1 MTAYSDPQTAE
12 PAGPGGKT
20 ALLHRGLGVGSI
32 VFMVIAAVAP
42 LGAACA
48 VLPLVFALSGNAAAP
63 LYFLSA
69 VVVLCVFA
77 VGFTLMSR
85 RVQNAGA
92 FYSYV
97 QAGLGKISGAGTASL
112 ALVSYYLLLIGLYA
126 LLGVSAAAVV
136 DQYLGLTVDWWVP
149 AFAFLIV
156 VALLG
161 YRDIEVSAKVLG
173 VALVLEALVV
183 LVIDIAIL
191 AQGGVSGFSAQP
203 LDPSHAFDGTP
214 GLGLM
219 FAFFAFIGFEATAV
233 FRSEATNPT
242 RTIPR
247 ATYIAVALI
256 GTMYA
261 FTSYSIAIGIGADGA
276 AAVSGAD
283 PSNVVQNLATQYVGT
298 AMEDAVRILLVT
310 SVFACVLSFHNV
322 VARYQF
328 NLANGK
334 LLPGFLGEVHPKHRA
349 PSHSSVVVTVMSVVV
364 LVLMLLLGLD
374 PITEVYTWFS
384 GAATLGV
391 IALMALT
398 SISVIAFHRRYH
410 ADTPLWGSL
419 LAPVLSLIGL
429 GFVLYMIVRNFDL
442 LVGTNAAATAILV
455 ALAASF
461 VIGAVV
467 TAVTRARRPDRY
479 AELLENCRTA
489 EGRPSQD

>member
-1 MTAYSDPQTAE
+1 MTAYSE
-12 PAGPGGKT
+12 PPSSEPVVSGERT

-32 VFMVIAAVAP
+32 VFMVVAAVAP

-63 LYFLSA
+63 LYFLGA
-69 VVVLCVFA
+69 VVVLCIFA

-97 QAGLGKISGAGTASL
+97 QAGLGKIAGSGTAAL
-112 ALVSYYLLLIGLYA
+112 ALFSYCLLLIGLYA

-136 DQYLGLTVDWWVP
+136 EQYLGLTVDWWVLT
-149 AFAFLIV
+149 ALFVVV

-183 LVIDIAIL
+183 LVIDGAIL
-191 AQGGVSGFSAQP
+191 AQGGAAGFSALP
-203 LDPSHAFDGTP
+203 LDPAHAFDGAP

-219 FAFFAFIGFEATAV
+219 FAFFAFVGFEATAV
-233 FRSEATNPT
+233 FRSEAANPT

-256 GTMYA
+256 GTTYA
-261 FTSYSIAIGIGADGA
+261 FTSYAIAIGIGATDA
-276 AAVSGAD
+276 AAVAGAD
-283 PSNVVQNLATQYVGT
+283 PSNVLQNLAARYVGT
-298 AMEDAVRILLVT
+298 AMSDVVRILLVT

-328 NLANGK
+328 TLANGK
-334 LLPGFLGEVHPKHRA
+334 LLPGLLGEVHPTHRA
-349 PSHSSVVVTVMSVVV
+349 PSRSSFVVTVLSAVV
-364 LVLMLLLGLD
+364 LAFVLVLGLD

-391 IALMALT
+391 VALMALT
-398 SISVIAFHRRYH
+398 SVAVIAFHRRH
-410 ADTPLWGSL
+410 HPDTSRWGSVV
-419 LAPVLSLIGL
+419 APVLSLIGL
-429 GFVLYMIVRNFDL
+429 GFVLWMVVANFDL
-442 LVGTNAAATAILV
+442 LVGTGTAATAILA
-455 ALAASF
+455 ALAVSF
-461 VIGAVV
+461 VAGAAV
-467 TAVTRARRPDRY
+467 TAVTRTRRPDRY
-479 AELLENCRTA
+479 ALLLENTH
-489 EGRPSQD
+489 D

>member
-1 MTAYSDPQTAE
+1 MTAYSDPQTADPDE
-12 PAGPGGKT
+12 KT

-97 QAGLGKISGAGTASL
+97 QAGLGKMAGAGTASL

-126 LLGVSAAAVV
+126 LLGVSAVAVV
-136 DQYLGLTVDWWVP
+136 EQYLGLTVDWWVP
-149 AFAFLIV
+149 AFAFLVV

-191 AQGGVSGFSAQP
+191 AQGGASGFSARP

-261 FTSYSIAIGIGADGA
+261 FTSYSIAIGIGPDV

-283 PSNVVQNLATQYVGT
+283 PSNVVQNLATRYVGT
-298 AMEDAVRILLVT
+298 AMEDTVRILLVT

-349 PSHSSVVVTVMSVVV
+349 PSSSSVVVTVMSVVV

-410 ADTPLWGSL
+410 ADTPLWGSVV
-419 LAPVLSLIGL
+419 APVLSLIGL

-479 AELLENCRTA
+479 AELLDSGA
-489 EGRPSQD
+489 

>member
-1 MTAYSDPQTAE
+1 MTAYSTSQAAG
-12 PAGPGGKT
+12 PAGSGEKA
-20 ALLHRGLGVGSI
+20 ALLHRALGVRSI
-32 VFMVIAAVAP
+32 VFMVVAAVAP

-48 VLPLVFALSGNAAAP
+48 VLPLVFALGGNAAAP
-63 LYFLSA
+63 LYFLA
-69 VVVLCVFA
+69 AAVVLCIFA

-97 QAGLGKISGAGTASL
+97 QAGLGKIPGAGTASL
-112 ALVSYYLLLIGLYA
+112 ALASYYVLLIGLYA
-126 LLGVSAAAVV
+126 LLGVSAAAVI
-136 DQYLGLTVDWWVP
+136 DQYLGIDVAWWVVTL
-149 AFAFLIV
+149 AFVVV

-183 LVIDIAIL
+183 LVIDVAIL
-191 AQGGVSGFSAQP
+191 AQGGASGITAQP
-203 LDPSHAFDGTP
+203 LDPGRALDGTP
-214 GLGLM
+214 ALGLM

-233 FRSEATNPT
+233 FRSEAADPA

-261 FTSYSIAIGIGADGA
+261 LTSYSIAVGIGADDA
-276 AAVSGAD
+276 AGVAGAD
-283 PSNVVQNLATQYVGT
+283 PANVVQNLAHDYVGT
-298 AMEDAVRILLVT
+298 AMEDVVRVLLVT

-334 LLPGFLGEVHPKHRA
+334 LLPGVLGEVHAKHLA
-349 PSHSSVVVTVMSVVV
+349 PSRSSAVVTALTVAV
-364 LVLMLLLGLD
+364 LLATLALGLD

-391 IALMALT
+391 VALMALT
-398 SISVIAFHRRYH
+398 SVSVVAFHRRFH
-410 ADTPLWGSL
+410 ADTPLWGSVV
-419 LAPVLSLIGL
+419 APLLSLVGL
-429 GFVLYMIVRNFDL
+429 GFVLYEIVDNFDL
-442 LVGTNAAATAILV
+442 LVGTRAAAVAILL
-455 ALAASF
+455 ALGASF
-461 VIGAVV
+461 VLGVVV
-467 TAVTRARRPDRY
+467 TAVTRARRPERY
-479 AELLENCRTA
+479 AELLE
-489 EGRPSQD
+489 S